1 MSSQSPSNSSI
12 STDQEAGSGSNP
24 AAAFGPNEWLVDE
37 IYQQYLQDP
46 NSVDRAWWDFF
57 ADYKPGTSGT
67 ADKPVPT
74 AAAASPQAPAPSA
87 VNSVDNAA
95 PARTEAPAA
104 APAAP
109 AVPAPAKA
117 AAPAPASQSAP
128 TAPAKA
134 AAPAAAPAKAAPAP
148 AKAEAPAKADASTEA
163 PAGPEYVTLRGPSA
177 AVAKNMNASLELP
190 TATSVRAVPVKLLFD
205 NRIVINNHLKRARGG
220 KISFTHLIGYAM
232 VQALK
237 AMPSMNYSF
246 AVKDGKPTLV
256 KPEHIN
262 LGLAI
267 DLVKPNGDRQL
278 VVAAIKKAET
288 LNFFEF
294 WQAYE
299 DIVRRARVG
308 KLGMDDFTGVTASLT
323 NPGGIG
329 TVHSVPRLMPGQGL
343 IMGVGAM
350 DYPAEF
356 QGTSQD
362 TLNKLGIS
370 KVMTLTSTYDHRV
383 IQGAAS
389 GEFLRVLAQLLLG
402 ENEFYDEIFK
412 ALRIPYEPVRWLK
425 DIDASH
431 DDDVTKAA
439 RVFELIHSYRV
450 RGHVMADTDPL
461 EYRQRKHPDLDITEH
476 GLTLWDLERDFAVGG
491 FAGKTM
497 MKLRD
502 ILGVLRESYCRT
514 TGIEFMHIQE
524 PKERKWLQD
533 RVERPRPAPEREE
546 QLRILRRLNAAEAF
560 ETFLQTKYVGQKRFS
575 LEGGES
581 VIPLLD
587 AVIDSAAEAR
597 LDEVVIGMAHRGRLN
612 VLANIVG
619 KSYAQ
624 IFREFEGNL
633 DPRSMHGS
641 GDVKYHLGAE
651 GTFTGLDGEQIKV
664 SLAANPSHLEAVDPV
679 LEGIARA
686 KQDIINKGGT
696 DFTVLPVALH
706 GDAAFAG
713 QGVVAETLNMSQ
725 LRGYRTGGTV
735 HVVINN
741 QVGFTAAPESSRSSM
756 YATDV
761 ARMIE
766 APIIHVNG
774 DDPEAV
780 VRVAR
785 LAFEYRQTFNKDVV
799 IDLICY
805 RRRGHNEGDNPE
817 FTNPQMYTL
826 IDKKRSVRKLYTE
839 SLIGRGDIT
848 LEEAEQALQD
858 FQGQLE
864 KVFAEVREATS
875 APSQPHVPDVQAEFP
890 VAVNTSVSSEVV
902 KLIAESQVNIPD
914 GITVHPRLMPQ
925 MQRRAASVE
934 NGTIDWGMGETLAIG
949 SLLMEG
955 TPVRLAGQDTRRGTF
970 GQRHAVLVDQKTGED
985 YTPLLY
991 LSEDQARYNVYDSL
1005 LSEYAAMGFEYG
1017 YSLARPESLVIWE
1030 AQFGDFVNG
1039 AQTVVDEFISS
1050 AEQKWGQTSGVT
1062 LLLPHG
1068 YEGQGPDHSSARPER
1083 FLQMCAQDNMT
1094 VAMPTLPSNY
1104 FHLLRWQV
1112 HNPHHKPLIVF
1123 TPKSMLRLKAAASS
1137 VEEFTTGGFRPVIG
1151 DETVKPEAVRKVVFV
1166 AGKLY
1171 YDLDAEREKRGDTET
1186 AIIRLERLYPLPG
1199 AEIQAEIAKYPNAE
1213 KYLWAQEEPAN
1224 QGAWPFIALNLID
1237 HLDLA
1242 VGADVPH
1249 GERLR
1254 RISRPHGSSPAVGSA
1269 KRHQAEQTQLV
1280 TEVFEA

>member
-1 MSSQSPSNSSI
+1 
-12 STDQEAGSGSNP
+12 
-24 AAAFGPNEWLVDE
+24 
-37 IYQQYLQDP
+37 
-46 NSVDRAWWDFF
+46 
-57 ADYKPGTSGT
+57 
-67 ADKPVPT
+67 
-74 AAAASPQAPAPSA
+74 
-87 VNSVDNAA
+87 
-95 PARTEAPAA
+95 
-104 APAAP
+104 
-109 AVPAPAKA
+109 
-117 AAPAPASQSAP
+117 
-128 TAPAKA
+128 
-134 AAPAAAPAKAAPAP
+134 
-148 AKAEAPAKADASTEA
+148 
-163 PAGPEYVTLRGPSA
+163 
-177 AVAKNMNASLELP
+177 
-190 TATSVRAVPVKLLFD
+190 
-205 NRIVINNHLKRARGG
+205 
-220 KISFTHLIGYAM
+220 
-232 VQALK
+232 
-237 AMPSMNYSF
+237 
-246 AVKDGKPTLV
+246 
-256 KPEHIN
+256 
-262 LGLAI
+262 
-267 DLVKPNGDRQL
+267 
-278 VVAAIKKAET
+278 
-288 LNFFEF
+288 
-294 WQAYE
+294 
-299 DIVRRARVG
+299 
-308 KLGMDDFTGVTASLT
+308 
-323 NPGGIG
+323 
-329 TVHSVPRLMPGQGL
+329 
-343 IMGVGAM
+343 
-350 DYPAEF
+350 
-356 QGTSQD
+356 
-362 TLNKLGIS
+362 
-370 KVMTLTSTYDHRV
+370 
-383 IQGAAS
+383 
-389 GEFLRVLAQLLLG
+389 
-402 ENEFYDEIFK
+402 
-412 ALRIPYEPVRWLK
+412 
-425 DIDASH
+425 
-431 DDDVTKAA
+431 
-439 RVFELIHSYRV
+439 
-450 RGHVMADTDPL
+450 
-461 EYRQRKHPDLDITEH
+461 
-476 GLTLWDLERDFAVGG
+476 
-491 FAGKTM
+491 M

-890 VAVNTSVSSEVV
+890 VSVGTAVSSEVV

-914 GITVHPRLMPQ
+914 GITVHPRLLPQ
-925 MQRRAASVE
+925 MQRRAASVD

-955 TPVRLAGQDTRRGTF
+955 TPVRLAGFRTPAAARSVSVTPSSSTRRPART
-970 GQRHAVLVDQKTGED
+970 
-985 YTPLLY
+985 TPRC
-991 LSEDQARYNVYDSL
+991 STSPRT
-1005 LSEYAAMGFEYG
+1005 
-1017 YSLARPESLVIWE
+1017 RPVTTS
-1030 AQFGDFVNG
+1030 
-1039 AQTVVDEFISS
+1039 TTRCS
-1050 AEQKWGQTSGVT
+1050 AST
-1062 LLLPHG
+1062 
-1068 YEGQGPDHSSARPER
+1068 R
-1083 FLQMCAQDNMT
+1083 
-1094 VAMPTLPSNY
+1094 
-1104 FHLLRWQV
+1104 RW
-1112 HNPHHKPLIVF
+1112 
-1123 TPKSMLRLKAAASS
+1123 ASS
-1137 VEEFTTGGFRPVIG
+1137 
-1151 DETVKPEAVRKVVFV
+1151 
-1166 AGKLY
+1166 
-1171 YDLDAEREKRGDTET
+1171 T
-1186 AIIRLERLYPLPG
+1186 ATR
-1199 AEIQAEIAKYPNAE
+1199 
-1213 KYLWAQEEPAN
+1213 WPA
-1224 QGAWPFIALNLID
+1224 
-1237 HLDLA
+1237 
-1242 VGADVPH
+1242 
-1249 GERLR
+1249 R
-1254 RISRPHGSSPAVGSA
+1254 SPW
-1269 KRHQAEQTQLV
+1269 
-1280 TEVFEA
+1280 